1 VAQQFLRGPETA
13 PGEDRGLGVLAHR
26 GPHLVNWAADG
37 TVALVLASYE
47 AWWRRLA
54 FEIAD
59 SYHWA
64 GQARRYGAR
73 PPHVS
78 DPHQLQTLAASRT
91 CHGTAGFIA

>member
-37 TVALVLASYE
+37 KVALVLASYE

-64 GQARRYGAR
+64 
-73 PPHVS
+73 

-91 CHGTAGFIA
+91 CHGTAGLIA